1 MLYNKAENMKANFTK
16 NNRVTYKINQDI
28 VGYPSVRLIYK
39 EHSSEDSPNDFNK
52 VVSLGEARAISD
64 KMGLDLIEIN
74 NRAIPPIIRLCDYS
88 KFIWEQKKK
97 EKAKAKTNNN
107 NVVKEIQLRANIAD
121 NDLETKAKAAMKFM
135 ESGFKVKIVLT
146 LRGREMTRKDY
157 SKESFYRFLS
167 MVGENAVYDLKP
179 KDEGNKTYAIIRKKQ

>member
-1 MLYNKAENMKANFTK
+1 MKANFTK
-16 NNRVTYKINQDI
+16 NNRITYKINQDI

-52 VVSLGEARAISD
+52 VVSLEEARAISD
-64 KMGLDLIEIN
+64 RMGLDLIEIN
-74 NRAIPPIIRLCDYS
+74 NRAVPPIIRLCDYS

-121 NDLETKAKAAMKFM
+121 NDLETKAKAALKFID
-135 ESGFKVKIVLT
+135 SGFKVKIVLT
-146 LRGREMTRKDY
+146 LKGKRNDEKGLFKGI
-157 SKESFYRFLS
+157 FLS
-167 MVGENAVYDLKP
+167 FLINGW
-179 KDEGNKTYAIIRKKQ
+179 RKRCI